1 MNGDMDRFLHDQAET
16 SRQTSCHGGTSTST
30 RRGARNLHMRSSP
43 GVVHSSYMFHLG
55 LMSMTFDVPLNR
67 AVIAYKHAESILRSD
82 LAPCTHRV
90 LDLVAIDG
98 SKHTIL
104 PSQMIGTV
112 NELMMSKLNGT
123 TGERDDLAGWAQLI
137 AMLERGLR
145 AAPYYVRPH

>member
-1 MNGDMDRFLHDQAET
+1 MDGDMDHFLHDQAEAI
-16 SRQTSCHGGTSTST
+16 RQTSCHGGMSTST
-30 RRGARNLHMRSSP
+30 RRGAKNLHMRSSP
-43 GVVHSSYMFHLG
+43 GVVNLSYMFHLG
-55 LMSMTFDVPLNR
+55 LMSMTFDIPLNH

-104 PSQMIGTV
+104 PSQMIRTV
-112 NELMMSKLNGT
+112 KELMMSNLNGT
-123 TGERDDLAGWAQLI
+123 TVERDDLAGWVQLI

-145 AAPYYVRPH
+145 AAQYYVRPH